1 MRETRDAQVSIFHF
15 YAEHALG
22 DQLSAL
28 SDLLDDHPLI
38 LDAVERDFRVPD
50 TAATGACGLSV
61 DSVFRCLLLK
71 QILKVSYEKLS
82 FHLADSPTY
91 RTFARLQVDQYP
103 SRSGLQ
109 STIRH
114 ISPETLEQANQLFM
128 SHLVEDNTLKVD
140 RLRIDSTVTD
150 SNIAAPRDSQLLAD
164 SIRVLSR
171 LLFQSNEITG
181 VKIRFTDQRDKSKSL
196 SYRIFHAKK
205 AEKDALYPVL
215 LGCATVVFKQSRSAI
230 EKVRLNAN
238 NSENAERWINKVEHY
253 IALLLKVIDQTQRR
267 VYDEEDVPAS
277 QKIVSI
283 FEPHTDIIVKGQ
295 RDVQFGHKI
304 NLATQEDGFI
314 TYCNIE
320 NGNPADAVLYMPV
333 LEACQADYEKLP
345 SAVVADGCYASQANV
360 ESAKTLGV
368 KRNIFSKPAGLTLCD
383 MGVKKKTFDALRNFR
398 AGIEGNISELKRAFG
413 ASKATWKGRDGFK
426 AFVWSSVLSYN
437 LIRMVRFS
445 SA

>member
-1 MRETRDAQVSIFHF
+1 MRETRNAQVSIFDF
-15 YAEHALG
+15 YAPHALG
-22 DQLSAL
+22 DQLREL
-28 SDLLDDHPLI
+28 SDLLDDHPSI
-38 LDAVERDFRVPD
+38 LDAVERDFRVPG

-61 DSVFRCLLLK
+61 DSIFRCLLLK
-71 QILKVSYEKLS
+71 QTLKVSYEKLS

-91 RTFARLQVDQYP
+91 RTFARLQVDQFP

-114 ISPETLEQANQLFM
+114 ISPKTLEQANQLFM
-128 SHLVEDNTLKVD
+128 SHLVEDSTLKVD
-140 RLRIDSTVTD
+140 WLRIDSTVTD

-171 LLFQSNEITG
+171 LLFQSNDMTG

-196 SYRIFHAKK
+196 SYRIFNAKK
-205 AEKDALYPVL
+205 AEKDALYPEL
-215 LGCATVVFKQSRSAI
+215 LGCATVVLKQSRSAI
-230 EKVRLNAN
+230 EKVRLNAI
-238 NSENAERWINKVEHY
+238 NSENAERWIDKVEHY
-253 IALLLKVIDQTQRR
+253 IALFLKVIDQTQRR

-283 FEPHTDIIVKGQ
+283 FEPHTDIIVKGL

-314 TYCNIE
+314 TYCKIE
-320 NGNPADAVLYMPV
+320 NGNPGDAVLYMPV

-360 ESAKTLGV
+360 ESAKALGV
-368 KRNIFSKPAGLTLCD
+368 KRNIFSKPVGLTLGD

-398 AGIEGNISELKRAFG
+398 AGIEGNISELKRAFSAG
-413 ASKATWKGRDGFK
+413 KATWKGHDGFE